1 MDERQLRSADNEP
14 PPFLG
19 SWRNLY
25 AGVIIILMLI
35 IIAVYAFSRFFS

>member
-1 MDERQLRSADNEP
+1 MDVRQPRGTDDEP

-25 AGVIIILMLI
+25 AGVIIILVFI
-35 IIAVYAFSRFFS
+35 IIGVYAFSRFFS

>member
-1 MDERQLRSADNEP
+1 MDERPPRGADNEP

-25 AGVIIILMLI
+25 AGVIILLVVI
-35 IIAVYAFSRFFS
+35 IIGLYAFSRFFS

>member
-1 MDERQLRSADNEP
+1 MDERQQRGADNEP

>member
-1 MDERQLRSADNEP
+1 MDERAPRTTTDEP

-25 AGVIIILMLI
+25 AGVIFILMLI